1 LATPPTGTLSGGPT
15 GTVGGSPLR
24 AGLSAPGSRI
34 GNDEYHSAL
43 LPAAQEAAVLYAANL
58 ADAAEAVLR
67 AETRNPA
74 TRDNRQPWLMLFD
87 LYEINRNREA
97 FDALAALFRAKF
109 DQPAPA
115 WPEGAASLED
125 PRRVHGRERHD
136 FFALA
141 PDAMGDLAPAIEKL
155 LALAEAA
162 GTVRIDF
169 GPIVAI
175 TTEEAAL
182 LTGALQRLRRA
193 GTPMWF
199 NHADALERVLRV
211 ALNERASEATRSFWL
226 LLFEVILLQ
235 GKREAYEA
243 LGLEYAVAFE
253 TAPPGWQVYVNAIS
267 AAAARAA
274 PAAPSSPPEGGVAL
288 RGVISAASQA
298 EFAEIAERAAQHG
311 ETVIDMGKVMR
322 IDFGVCAAFF
332 EVVKAIQLGGRR
344 VILAN
349 LSELNAA
356 LLEAFGFNR
365 HAILMRRKAG

>member
-1 LATPPTGTLSGGPT
+1 MAISPPGTLPGI
-15 GTVGGSPLR
+15 PLR
-24 AGLSAPGSRI
+24 AGLSAPGGRI
-34 GNDEYHSAL
+34 GNEEYHSAL
-43 LPAAQEAAVLYAANL
+43 LPVVQEAAVLYAANL
-58 ADAAEAVLR
+58 ADAAEAMLR

-87 LYEINRNREA
+87 LYELNRDREE
-97 FDALAALFRAKF
+97 FNALATLFRAKF
-109 DQPAPA
+109 DQPPPA
-115 WPEGAASLED
+115 WPEGAEHLED
-125 PRRVHGRERHD
+125 PRRVHGRERND

-141 PDAMGDLAPAIEKL
+141 PDAMGDLAPAIERL
-155 LALAEAA
+155 PAFAEAA

-175 TTEEAAL
+175 TTGDAAL

-226 LLFEVILLQ
+226 LLFEVFVLQ

-253 TAPPGWQVYVNAIS
+253 TPAPAWQVYVNAIS

-274 PAAPSSPPEGGVAL
+274 PAQALLPPEGGVAL
-288 RGVISAASQA
+288 KGVISAASQA
-298 EFAEIAERAAQHG
+298 EFAEIAEKAAQHG
-311 ETVIDMGKVMR
+311 EIVIDMGKVMR
-322 IDFGVCAAFF
+322 IDFGVCAIFF
-332 EVVKAIQLGGRR
+332 EVVKAIQLGGKR